1 MSKVFEYY
9 LEQAENKLEEI
20 LSAYKSNKITREEAI
35 RQILADENIKTCI
48 VDGMTSD
55 TEDAINEILDDP
67 YLGNEPQKVV
77 NSVMKENLRHD
88 ES

>member
-35 RQILADENIKTCI
+35 RQMLADDNIKTCLL
-48 VDGMTSD
+48 DNRTLD
-55 TEDAINEILDDP
+55 TEDIINELLDDP
-67 YLGNEPQKVV
+67 YLGNEPHKVV
-77 NSVMKENLRHD
+77 NSIMKENLRHD

>member
-67 YLGNEPQKVV
+67 YLGNEPHKVV